1 MPSELWG
8 FSYKLLTL
16 WQIYDLERQGAAPE
30 TLAWPNSVD
39 TINKVSFNQVE
50 TSLLASCASDRS
62 IVLYDLR
69 TNTPLAKTV
78 LNFASN
84 SLSWNP
90 MEAFNIAAAS
100 EDHNVYIFDVRK
112 FDRALNVLKDH
123 VAAVME

>member
-1 MPSELWG
+1 M
-8 FSYKLLTL
+8 
-16 WQIYDLERQGAAPE
+16 
-30 TLAWPNSVD
+30 
-39 TINKVSFNQVE
+39 
-50 TSLLASCASDRS
+50 LASCASDRS

-112 FDRALNVLKDH
+112 FDKALNVLKDH